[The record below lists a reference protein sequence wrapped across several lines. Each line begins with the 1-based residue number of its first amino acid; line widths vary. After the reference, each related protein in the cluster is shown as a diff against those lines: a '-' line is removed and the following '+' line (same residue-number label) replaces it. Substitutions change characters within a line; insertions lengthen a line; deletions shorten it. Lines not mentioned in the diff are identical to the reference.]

1 MLLEAPARKVFSVAP
16 QELGGFPED
25 VAGQVEED
33 QGQSQ
38 EVEGHG
44 DGARVVEEGHVNPCQ
59 KRSIRTCARTPLSLV
74 RLSTNL
80 LDACNHT
87 YQSPDTGH

>member
-1 MLLEAPARKVFSVAP
+1 MKVLGGKATLKFFRRQTSAAPVLLEAPARKVFPVAP
-16 QELGGFPED
+16 QELGGFPEE

-33 QGQSQ
+33 QRQSQ

-59 KRSIRTCARTPLSLV
+59 KEI
-74 RLSTNL
+74 
-80 LDACNHT
+80 D
-87 YQSPDTGH
+87 QD